1 MLVHAF
7 KKNKNKKKNIF
18 LMDFLFVSTLHD
30 PIQMVKDQSERI
42 RRQESSTAAVPMQG
56 MPPHKAAAYL
66 PDNDSIRS
74 EVL

>member
-7 KKNKNKKKNIF
+7 KKKTKKKNIF

-30 PIQMVKDQSERI
+30 PLQMMKDQSERI

-56 MPPHKAAAYL
+56 MPQHKATVYL